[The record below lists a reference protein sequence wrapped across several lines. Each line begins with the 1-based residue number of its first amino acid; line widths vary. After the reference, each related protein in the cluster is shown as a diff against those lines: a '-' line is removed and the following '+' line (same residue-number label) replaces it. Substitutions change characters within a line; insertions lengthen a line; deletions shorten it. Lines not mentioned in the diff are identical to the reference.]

1 MGRYFG
7 REPHYSQQEA
17 EAQAKAAID
26 AAVNM
31 GRPPDEQWKALGSR
45 MGDINR
51 ELAARPPVDV
61 LPPPPS
67 RQAETER
74 GDVRNAGRPRVVH
87 QILRPPPAVAPEPTA
102 PRRPVGPALVAPAAP
117 SAAQATRTPR
127 AGPAKGVTRTTP
139 PATER
144 PAAGPATR
152 VTRAATAP
160 AAKPA
165 TRVSRAPAAPPPAA
179 GPVKRASRGAT
190 PPPAAKPAT
199 RVTRAPAPA
208 PAAKPTKRSAGAPAP
223 RATSAATRP
232 ATKKRPE

>member
-1 MGRYFG
+1 VGRYFG

-74 GDVRNAGRPRVVH
+74 GSVGNAGRPRVVH

-102 PRRPVGPALVAPAAP
+102 PRRPVGPALVAPATP

-144 PAAGPATR
+144 PTAGPATR
-152 VTRAATAP
+152 VTRAAKAP

-165 TRVSRAPAAPPPAA
+165 TRASRAPAAPPPAA
-179 GPVKRASRGAT
+179 GPIK
-190 PPPAAKPAT
+190 